1 MYAIRRKQQQ
11 KMPISCRGAEK
22 SAADVKAE
30 VVDKVAAGDVKDAEG
45 KDLSQDILDANA
57 KVEDKTVKDG
67 SSEGRRVCRRECRYC
82 AGGCG
87 SQ

>member
-1 MYAIRRKQQQ
+1 M
-11 KMPISCRGAEK
+11 
-22 SAADVKAE
+22 KAE

-67 SSEGRRVCRRECRYC
+67 SS
-82 AGGCG
+82 
-87 SQ
+87 

>member
-1 MYAIRRKQQQ
+1 M
-11 KMPISCRGAEK
+11 
-22 SAADVKAE
+22 KAE

-67 SSEGRRVCRRECRYC
+67 SSLKDTESAVENADTALGVAE
-82 AGGCG
+82 ANDKL
-87 SQ
+87 SDAD